1 MSFFF
6 SAPKLLPPQAF
17 ASHYRACL
25 STLHPIFFAAQTE
38 LDPAKILVKL
48 LTLRARITSGVSWEY
63 DLQVN
68 VENSG
73 LATRQSFRKKS
84 PKYFISL
91 LSLSGTPHERACVA
105 LVVSFTRL
113 PEHFRLLLR
122 TSSAFSSSFV
132 ARRQRSLWDHV
143 LSWASSAFLVKSM
156 VFMPASAR
164 SSHATSWLLLCHNSL
179 FSCSLLH
186 SFRHHFGAAC

>member
-1 MSFFF
+1 MHPRTCILK
-6 SAPKLLPPQAF
+6 AAARAVLLRP
-17 ASHYRACL
+17 
-25 STLHPIFFAAQTE
+25 LHQNHFPGF
-38 LDPAKILVKL
+38 
-48 LTLRARITSGVSWEY
+48 RGNH

-68 VENSG
+68 VESSG

-105 LVVSFTRL
+105 LVVSLTRL
-113 PEHFRLLLR
+113 PEHFIVLLR
-122 TSSAFSSSFV
+122 TSSAFSSSF
-132 ARRQRSLWDHV
+132 ATRQQRSLWDRV

-164 SSHATSWLLLCHNSL
+164 SSHATLPQFSL
-179 FSCSLLH
+179 FLFLVAFFSTSLRCSLL
-186 SFRHHFGAAC
+186 S